1 MTNSNIIERPTGT
14 YSQNYAR
21 YKGAILQWRQDN
33 PEYITE
39 YNRQYQRNL
48 RKDPV
53 KYEELKMRINT
64 RSYLQN
70 KWKTSYKASSAIGMT
85 RSEMAN
91 KYKMTEPE
99 FIAMVATHEIDHI
112 VSNSWFNIEK
122 NKHLKPFMYRHYN
135 LQFIP
140 KKSNRTKHNYI
151 DENDLRVQ
159 LVITQLELDFYNSTT
174 MYDKKSMAMIQYLSN
189 KASKLRTKV
198 NKIYK

>member
-1 MTNSNIIERPTGT
+1 MTKSNIVERPTGT
-14 YSQNYAR
+14 YSQNYSR

-33 PEYITE
+33 PEYVTE
-39 YNRQYQRNL
+39 YNREYQRKL

-99 FIAMVATHEIDHI
+99 FIDMVAAHEIDHI
-112 VSNSWFNIEK
+112 VSNTWFNIEK

-140 KKSNRTKHNYI
+140 KKSNRTKHSYI

-159 LVITQLELDFYNSTT
+159 FVIAQLELDFYNSITV
-174 MYDKKSMAMIQYLSN
+174 YDKKSMAMIQHLSK
-189 KASKLRTKV
+189 KASKLRTKL